1 MSKAAVVVM
10 ADTETHGDV
19 GRMLNALELVKEY
32 KESNEE
38 VTLIF
43 DGAGAKWVPQ
53 LEKEEHK
60 LHNHYN
66 AVKENVSG
74 VCSFCANAF
83 GVKNA
88 VQSSGVKLI
97 DEYDGH
103 PSLKQ
108 YIDKGYHVVTF

>member
-10 ADTETHGDV
+10 ADTDTHENM
-19 GRMLNALELVKEY
+19 GRMLNAMELVKEY

-43 DGAGAKWVPQ
+43 DGAGTKWIPELAK
-53 LEKEEHK
+53 EDNK
-60 LHNHYN
+60 LHEIY
-66 AVKENVSG
+66 KSIEDRISG

-88 VQSSGVKLI
+88 VQSTGITLL
-97 DEYDGH
+97 DEFEGH

-108 YIDKGYHVVTF
+108 YLDKGYHVVTF

>member
-1 MSKAAVVVM
+1 MSKAAVVVL
-10 ADTETHGDV
+10 ADTETHGEM
-19 GRMLNALELVKEY
+19 GRMLNALELAKEY

-38 VTLIF
+38 VTIIF
-43 DGAGAKWVPQ
+43 DGAGARWVPE

-60 LHNHYN
+60 LHNHYT
-66 AVKENVSG
+66 AVKDSIAG
-74 VCSFCANAF
+74 VCSFCASAF

>member
-10 ADTETHGDV
+10 ADTDTHENM

-32 KESNEE
+32 KESNGDA
-38 VTLIF
+38 TLIF
-43 DGAGAKWVPQ
+43 DGAGAKWIPE
-53 LEKEEHK
+53 LEKEDHK

-66 AVKENVSG
+66 AVKENVVG

-88 VQSSGVKLI
+88 VERTGHKLL

-108 YIDKGYHVVTF
+108 YLDNGYNVVTF